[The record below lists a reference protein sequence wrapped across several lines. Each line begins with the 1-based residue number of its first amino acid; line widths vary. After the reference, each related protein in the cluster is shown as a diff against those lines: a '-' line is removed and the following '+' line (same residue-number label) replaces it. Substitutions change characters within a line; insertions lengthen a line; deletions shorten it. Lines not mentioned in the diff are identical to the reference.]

1 MNKAISF
8 LFINILLVIVT
19 IFTYYGSKGEVWTP
33 ISAQNL
39 NQTVVIN
46 QDPNKKII
54 HLNDST
60 IYYDLFLVTYKSN
73 YGKETSS
80 EVYIPKKMEGKNLEN
95 YEFQETIPEVLSY
108 SILLI
113 TFFTLVILF
122 TVNMFGQVLLPVQ
135 VFLIILSSMFNLM
148 YVINGATNLMG
159 YII

>member
-1 MNKAISF
+1 MNKALSF
-8 LFINILLVIVT
+8 IFINLLLVIVT

-60 IYYDLFLVTYKSN
+60 IYYDLFLITYKSN
-73 YGKETSS
+73 YKKEVSS
-80 EVYIPKKMEGKNLEN
+80 EVYIPKKMEGENLEN
-95 YEFQETIPEVLSY
+95 YEFQETMPEVLSY

-135 VFLIILSSMFNLM
+135 VFLIILSLILCILLM
-148 YVINGATNLMG
+148 VLQI
-159 YII
+159 